1 MGKIILSGFYIFF
14 MSSALFSAD
23 SDSHAKGVVTLNPPV
38 PGLGSKMEM
47 EVVQFNPPIVFFGD
61 KLLEGNPPI
70 WAKSDLWALNLT
82 SADIPLY
89 FDDSYIKEYGNPQ
102 LNRKPP
108 AIYTGVYFGIKIT
121 IGEENYMLVGSA
133 YSEEKSKLLG
143 RGAAVGVL
151 KKYGDKWK
159 YTAEP
164 SWRSSIPS
172 TNLSDVFCI
181 IERGSAI
188 LDSLNQLKATEPE
201 AGGVPERV
209 KSDKKAGGPS

>member
-1 MGKIILSGFYIFF
+1 

-61 KLLEGNPPI
+61 KLLEGNPPS
-70 WAKSDLWALNLT
+70 WAKSVLWALNLT

-89 FDDSYIKEYGNPQ
+89 FDSSYIKEYGNPQ

-108 AIYTGVYFGIKIT
+108 AIYTGVYFGIMIT

-133 YSEEKSKLLG
+133 YSEERSQLID

-151 KKYGDKWK
+151 KKYSDKWK

-164 SWRSSIPS
+164 NWRSSIPS
-172 TNLSDVFCI
+172 ANLSDLFDI
-181 IERGSAI
+181 IERGSAT
-188 LDSLNQLKATEPE
+188 LDSLNRLKASTAETKDSPN
-201 AGGVPERV
+201 VP
-209 KSDKKAGGPS
+209 K